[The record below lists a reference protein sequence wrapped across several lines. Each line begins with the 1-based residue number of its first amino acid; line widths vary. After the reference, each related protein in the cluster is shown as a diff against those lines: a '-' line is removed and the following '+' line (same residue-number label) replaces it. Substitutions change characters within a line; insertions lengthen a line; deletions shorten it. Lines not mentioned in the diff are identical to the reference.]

1 MVRCHGQHRTSVS
14 SPDKIL
20 AVGRDVI
27 SERDLGIADLL
38 ILLEGDVPADHVVE
52 EDTQG
57 PDGGL
62 RPQVPG
68 APDPLWWGVDPGA
81 FKLRVVVGLEKSAAA
96 EVDQL
101 KFSCLEIDQNVLIL
115 DISVDDSSAV
125 AGQDC
130 LNNLTE
136 EVSSELL
143 IQASLLTDVVKHV
156 HTITGMLQYV
166 DEGVFSFEKV
176 QYFNN
181 SAYVSHRTEKFKFKR
196 HFLPIEL
203 KIKRFDFPHLFPFLS
218 FSDSPGPTR

>member
-101 KFSCLEIDQNVLIL
+101 EFSCLEIDQNVLIL

-156 HTITGMLQYV
+156 LAALRPLHHNDIGINSLEEIQNFDGALYV
-166 DEGVFSFEKV
+166 LHSYH
-176 QYFNN
+176 QC
-181 SAYVSHRTEKFKFKR
+181 
-196 HFLPIEL
+196 HF
-203 KIKRFDFPHLFPFLS
+203 
-218 FSDSPGPTR
+218 